1 MTTQQ
6 QISFQPPNPAFSQ
19 PPSINI
25 YQGQPTQLTP
35 SMIHMP
41 QQQQPPPAGQAAP
54 PGQQRPIPTPTP
66 PTQPQPQMN
75 IPAHSLVNTNSIMGV
90 PNMTQSLYQPNAAPV
105 PAARP
110 TVQRKSKA
118 IEIIDPNT
126 GKQIDFNTKPS
137 DESNTTNNQTDIHS
151 NRRKAS
157 SPLALSEEEE
167 EVTNQEVIVA
177 WMFSRQ
183 VISLGIKWSLEHF
196 INLFYASVRLRLG
209 KCLNDQN
216 FLYQFPAVPLQKHW
230 NNVPWNAS
238 FCFKTIVFG
247 GTLFKYHFN
256 VQSYFQLTK
265 LSPPPATDD
274 DVKSIDDEVDKIG
287 GKFDQMSMTL
297 DDAVNVIKSEILLE
311 ALPEPVSI
319 ANIHSVKT
327 DEGNVEA
334 SEGISSVVSNEN
346 MNTQESVRAMQSAA
360 DDESPDGNF
369 STLLWTI

>member
-151 NRRKAS
+151 TRRKES

-177 WMFSRQ
+177 
-183 VISLGIKWSLEHF
+183 
-196 INLFYASVRLRLG
+196 
-209 KCLNDQN
+209 
-216 FLYQFPAVPLQKHW
+216 
-230 NNVPWNAS
+230 
-238 FCFKTIVFG
+238 
-247 GTLFKYHFN
+247 
-256 VQSYFQLTK
+256 
-265 LSPPPATDD
+265 
-274 DVKSIDDEVDKIG
+274 
-287 GKFDQMSMTL
+287 
-297 DDAVNVIKSEILLE
+297 
-311 ALPEPVSI
+311 
-319 ANIHSVKT
+319 
-327 DEGNVEA
+327 
-334 SEGISSVVSNEN
+334 
-346 MNTQESVRAMQSAA
+346 
-360 DDESPDGNF
+360 
-369 STLLWTI
+369 